1 MEVVPMIHLYL
12 HLELQRERNR
22 RLARR
27 HEISRLRAREVA
39 AEPFPKP
46 LLLSVRP
53 GDDEDLIRLAALNEA
68 PAPSGPHVVASV
80 DGEVIAARA
89 LESERMLTDPFRRT
103 AHLPRLLALH
113 AKCVLSDRA
122 A

>member
-1 MEVVPMIHLYL
+1 MIHLYL
-12 HLELQRERNR
+12 HLELQHDRNR
-22 RLARR
+22 KLARR
-27 HEISRLRAREVA
+27 HEVSRLRSRELA
-39 AEPFPKP
+39 APPFPKP

-53 GDDEDLIRLAALNEA
+53 ADDEDLARLAALNEV

-89 LESERMLTDPFRRT
+89 LENERVLTDPFRRT
-103 AHLPRLLALH
+103 AHVRRLLAMH
-113 AKCVLSDRA
+113 AKCVLSDGA